1 MTRCNIMAITG
12 VFLAMACA
20 APSSARNL
28 DDIITLARQRDAQ
41 RQAEIHSAAAGEAD
55 GLQLIAGYGPNVT
68 FSASTGNGRDHVT
81 IKDEDRGEKSANF
94 TESETLLSMEQ
105 PLVDVF
111 RGSKALRGKVE
122 MDLAAVAR
130 NKAES
135 DLLLRVHERYYGYLN
150 ARANLVLAEAESQ
163 ALRRQAQNVA
173 DRLALGFDTITSQ
186 HEAEARHRLALAAEI
201 SRRIEYD
208 NTIKSLEELIDEPLG
223 DVDDLAENDQPPT
236 PSGTQDT
243 WLQRA
248 RDGNSDVIIR
258 RLQVEAA
265 EYEYRAAQGQFLPTL
280 KFYASYRDRTSSD
293 GLSGYGEDRQE
304 LEAGLRLDL
313 QLLAGGRD
321 GAAVLAASSR
331 LKAAKA
337 RLEATR
343 RDLDKRVL
351 SLWQSLKNT
360 ADLITANHHAAL
372 ENEKALAATQAAYDE
387 GAKVLLDLLN
397 AQQSH
402 YRALGAYRTSRYDHM
417 LLMERLRHAAGEN
430 SI

>member
-1 MTRCNIMAITG
+1 
-12 VFLAMACA
+12 LARDLEEILA
-20 APSSARNL
+20 
-28 DDIITLARQRDAQ
+28 LARQRDAQ

-68 FSASTGNGRDHVT
+68 FSASAGNGRDHVT
-81 IKDEDRGEKSANF
+81 IKDEDGGEKSANF
-94 TESETLLSMEQ
+94 TESETLLTMEQ

-111 RGSKALRGKVE
+111 RGSKALRGTVE
-122 MDLAAVAR
+122 MELAAVVR

-135 DLLLRVHERYYGYLN
+135 DLILRVHERYYGYLN
-150 ARANLVLAEAESQ
+150 ARSSLALAEAESR
-163 ALRRQAQNVA
+163 ALLQQAQNVA
-173 DRLALGFDTITSQ
+173 ARLALGFDTITSH

-223 DVDDLAENDQPPT
+223 DVNDLAENDQPPT

-248 RDGNSDVIIR
+248 RDGNSDLQSR

-313 QLLAGGRD
+313 QLLAGGQD

-331 LKAAKA
+331 LKAAQA
-337 RLEATR
+337 RLAATR

-351 SLWQSLKNT
+351 SLWQTLKHST
-360 ADLITANHHAAL
+360 DLITANHHAAL